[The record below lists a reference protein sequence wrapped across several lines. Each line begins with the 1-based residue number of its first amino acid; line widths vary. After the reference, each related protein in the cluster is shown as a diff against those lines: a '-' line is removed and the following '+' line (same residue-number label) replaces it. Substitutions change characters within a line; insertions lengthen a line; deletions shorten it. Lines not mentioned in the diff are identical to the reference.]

1 MCWVK
6 LWKSA
11 TIFFSTHRCSF
22 HVSFPFLQT
31 AKQGRKRRKGSFCF
45 ILCCSLIPFDYLFLM
60 LPPPLPL
67 HLRLF
72 FPVVRW
78 WYSSNQT
85 PWWEHPLGLEVG
97 CGTGRKVENDEKE
110 RDKIVWKKWGGKIEV
125 GSEREGKKDRIIK
138 EERERKFHAAHAE
151 KELIRL

>member
-1 MCWVK
+1 MLSETVEI
-6 LWKSA
+6 SNN
-11 TIFFSTHRCSF
+11 
-22 HVSFPFLQT
+22 
-31 AKQGRKRRKGSFCF
+31 
-45 ILCCSLIPFDYLFLM
+45 LFLHTPM
-60 LPPPLPL
+60 LISCLLPFSPNCETRQKEEKGEFLFYLMLLTDSFWLPFFDAVPPPL

-85 PWWEHPLGLEVG
+85 PRWEHPLGLEVG

-110 RDKIVWKKWGGKIEV
+110 RDKIVWKKWGKKIEV